1 MCKKV
6 GETNG
11 IPQYE
16 LCADY
21 RYARAK
27 QHLWAERLENTK
39 YYLKMYDKKVKEM
52 QKTHCPLGDGQNTTM
67 ENKIP
72 MQRISPR

>member
-16 LCADY
+16 LCAEY
-21 RYARAK
+21 RYVRAK
-27 QHLWAERLENTK
+27 QHLWAEKLEKAK
-39 YYLKMYDKKVKEM
+39 YYSKMYDKKVKEM
-52 QKTHCPLGDGQNTTM
+52 QKTHCPLGDEQNIT
-67 ENKIP
+67 EKNKITTP
-72 MQRISPR
+72 LSSPR